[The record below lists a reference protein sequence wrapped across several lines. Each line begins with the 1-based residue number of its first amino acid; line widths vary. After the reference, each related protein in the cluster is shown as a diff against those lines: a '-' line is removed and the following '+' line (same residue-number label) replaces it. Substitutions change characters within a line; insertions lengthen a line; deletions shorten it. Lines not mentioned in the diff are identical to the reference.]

1 MCSLIQDL
9 TITAA
14 DGCLP
19 KILHV
24 IYTRLQSYTRNQ
36 NKLTLYSLAVFK

>member
-1 MCSLIQDL
+1 MEHIRMCNLIQQF
-9 TITAA
+9 TITEA

-24 IYTRLQSYTRNQ
+24 IYI
-36 NKLTLYSLAVFK
+36 SL